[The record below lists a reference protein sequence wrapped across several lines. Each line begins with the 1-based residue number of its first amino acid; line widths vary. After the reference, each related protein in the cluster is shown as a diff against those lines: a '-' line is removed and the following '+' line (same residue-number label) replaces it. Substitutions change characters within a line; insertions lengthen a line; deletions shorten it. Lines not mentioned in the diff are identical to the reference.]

1 VLSFPPEA
9 REALAVKRREFI
21 TLLGGAAVGWP
32 LAARAQQPA
41 MPAVGF
47 LSSVSQAQT
56 RHTSQGILWPSST
69 ASGTSSERW
78 PQCATRRC
86 R

>member
-1 VLSFPPEA
+1 VT
-9 REALAVKRREFI
+9 RREFI
-21 TLLGGAAVGWP
+21 TLLGVTAAAWP
-32 LAARAQQPA
+32 LGARAQQVA
-41 MPAVGF
+41 MPVVGF
-47 LSSVSQAQT
+47 LSSVSQART

>member
-1 VLSFPPEA
+1 MTVTIG
-9 REALAVKRREFI
+9 RRE
-21 TLLGGAAVGWP
+21 LLAALGGAAATWP
-32 LAARAQQPA
+32 LAARAQQAA
-41 MPAVGF
+41 MPVVGF

-56 RHTSQGILWPSST
+56 RHTRQGILWPSST
-69 ASGTSSERW
+69 ASGTSSERR

>member
-1 VLSFPPEA
+1 MIG
-9 REALAVKRREFI
+9 RREFI
-21 TLLGGAAVGWP
+21 TLLGVTAAAWP
-32 LAARAQQPA
+32 LGRAQRVA
-41 MPAVGF
+41 MPVVGF
-47 LSSVSQAQT
+47 LSSVSQART